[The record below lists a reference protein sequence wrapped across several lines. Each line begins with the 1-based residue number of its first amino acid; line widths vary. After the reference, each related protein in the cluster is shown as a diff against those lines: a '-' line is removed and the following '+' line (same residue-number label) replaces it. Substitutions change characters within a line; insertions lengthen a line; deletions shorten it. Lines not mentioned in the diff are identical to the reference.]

1 MAAGAVLLGS
11 WISGA
16 SGAILQRTLL
26 ALTAFM
32 ATGFGNVVNDIMDV
46 KSDSISH
53 PERPIPSG
61 RIGPIDAVVYA
72 ILLAAGAISC
82 SLIVGPLFAV
92 AALAPI
98 VLLTLYAFCLK
109 GTPLAGNIIVSLLV
123 AYSLVFG
130 SLEAARLHHLLIP
143 ALLAVLLN
151 FSREI
156 IKDVQDRDGDSA
168 ANITTSAALSRSL
181 LQKLLVINSLLYGIL
196 ITLPWILG
204 HFGAAYLTVCLVL
217 IVPYHIRRT
226 VLISKPDWDL
236 NTTRI
241 SRSLKIEMLLGFT
254 AMAIDRIVSK

>member
-16 SGAILQRTLL
+16 SGTVFQRILL

-32 ATGFGNVVNDIMDV
+32 ATGFGNIVNDIMDI

-53 PERPIPSG
+53 PERPLPSG
-61 RIGPIDAVVYA
+61 RISLKDAVVYA
-72 ILLAAGAISC
+72 ILLVAGAMLC
-82 SLIVGPLFAV
+82 SFIVGPLFAV

-98 VLLTLYAFCLK
+98 ALLTLYAFCLK

-130 SLEAARLHHLLIP
+130 SLEAPGLHHLLIP
-143 ALLAVLLN
+143 GLLAVLLN

-156 IKDVQDRDGDSA
+156 IKDMQDRDGDSA
-168 ANITTSAALSRSL
+168 ANIITSATLPRSL
-181 LQKLLVINSLLYGIL
+181 LQKLIIFNSILYGLL
-196 ITLPWILG
+196 IALPWILG
-204 HFGAAYLTVCLVL
+204 HFGAAYLAVCLVL
-217 IVPYHIRRT
+217 IVPCHIRRT
-226 VLISKPDWDL
+226 VLVCRPDWDIKATL
-236 NTTRI
+236 I

-254 AMAIDRIVSK
+254 AMAIDRLAAK